1 MLGGYGNGFVSFN
14 KSISLKHFNANFNVD
29 DLFDLFEPGHLD
41 TLSFGSLSF
50 SLNNL
55 SKYGIKKIENKIN
68 VLSNYARKRFKE
80 KNLLSYKV
88 GKREKHS
95 NIFNIKAND
104 IIHNKLLKHKI
115 ICSKRGDGLRLSF
128 NFYNTK
134 NEIDFLISKL

>member
-1 MLGGYGNGFVSFN
+1 ML
-14 KSISLKHFNANFNVD
+14 
-29 DLFDLFEPGHLD
+29 GHLD
-41 TLSFGSLSF
+41 TLSFGSLCF

-68 VLSNYARKRFKE
+68 ILSTYGRNRFEE
-80 KNLLSYKV
+80 KNLLSDKIER
-88 GKREKHS
+88 REKHS
-95 NIFNIKAND
+95 NIFNIKADD

-134 NEIDFLISKL
+134 DEIDFLISKL